1 MEALTA
7 TVKQLTEILA
17 QVGASLAAATQKL
30 EQTTKSL
37 LSSEES
43 LTSTKESLASTGE
56 ELASTKEKFAS
67 ANQSLASTKEKL
79 EQTASALTQSHMNT
93 IDVLNAQI
101 EARNED
107 LEMAR
112 KAMAE
117 SEWDQ
122 KMLKNNLQLDDDS
135 GLPGKWR
142 LYLNESSERICWDM
156 AETMDPISQCVTRWE
171 EQNMEATGE
180 IQKLELQQGT

>member
-43 LTSTKESLASTGE
+43 LTSTKELLASTGE
-56 ELASTKEKFAS
+56 ELASTKEKF
-67 ANQSLASTKEKL
+67 ASTKEKL

-112 KAMAE
+112 KAMDE
-117 SEWDQ
+117 YEWDQ
-122 KMLKNNLQLDDDS
+122 KTLENYLQLDDDS
-135 GLPGKWR
+135 ELPEKWR
-142 LYLNESSERICWDM
+142 LYLIKSSERICWDM